1 MSFPAS
7 VPTLRSTKN
16 KGGRP
21 TKIAAGEEAIDA
33 AGSARATES
42 YGGAGGKDGLRELG
56 GVELEFGAEGGARVE
71 RRGKGWSWGFVSEP
85 KSTPGP
91 QAFKGSLVKLNQ

>member
-7 VPTLRSTKN
+7 VPTLRSIKN

-21 TKIAAGEEAIDA
+21 RKIAAGEEAADA
-33 AGSARATES
+33 AGNAQATES
-42 YGGAGGKDGLRELG
+42 YGGASGKDGLRELG

-71 RRGKGWSWGFVSEP
+71 RRGKGWSWGYVSEHQ
-85 KSTPGP
+85 GMLG
-91 QAFKGSLVKLNQ
+91 F